1 MKLLKCIAINI
12 ITPLSYLINL
22 SLETGIVPAIL
33 KISRIIPLFKKGDTT
48 LFTNYRPISLTSQFL
63 KIVEKVFYVC
73 FYSFLNHFNILSNS
87 QFGFRKNLNT
97 THAIFNLQTQ
107 ICNSFRNN
115 KIGAAIFI
123 DLKKAFDTVNH
134 DILFSKLENIGI
146 RGISLKWI
154 KSYFTNRYQTVN
166 FKNYLSDQIGVP
178 QGTILGPIFFLIY
191 INDLICSSSICN
203 FTMFADDKTLYFDD
217 YNQVF
222 LDTLIKKELFN
233 INKWFISNR
242 LTLNINKTCYMLFN
256 NRLSHINISIN
267 NINLTRVKSTYF

>member
-1 MKLLKCIAINI
+1 ML
-12 ITPLSYLINL
+12 
-22 SLETGIVPAIL
+22 
-33 KISRIIPLFKKGDTT
+33 
-48 LFTNYRPISLTSQFL
+48 
-63 KIVEKVFYVC
+63 EKVFYVR

-87 QFGFRKNLNT
+87 QFGFRTNLNT
-97 THAIFNLQTQ
+97 THAIFNLQTL
-107 ICNSFRNN
+107 ICNSFRTN

-166 FKNYLSDQIGVP
+166 FKNYLSDKIRVKIGVP

-203 FTMFADDKTLYFDD
+203 FTMFADDTTLYFDD

-222 LDTLIKKELFN
+222 LDTLIKKELLN

-256 NRLSHINISIN
+256 NKLSHINISIN
-267 NINLTRVKSTYF
+267 NINLTRVKSTEFLGIIIDENLDWKLHILYLKNKLKKIIWITNIISKFVAFI